1 MVYVLKGNPIIMA
14 ADATFHIACGECGA
28 KLNVKAKL
36 AGRTANCPKCGKQ
49 IQIPIDLGSSNKT
62 KPPIPPATD
71 RQKEYAK
78 SLGIDFPPDINRRD
92 ISELIDKVVT
102 ERDTERYETLEAL
115 DKKEG
120 ELWEQAKAEVIAEMA
135 SDDLPLSKASP
146 EQIVEALDDRGL
158 ASLLITI
165 PWDDIIDFED
175 LTGVKAQTYLPDSMT
190 VEDFHAIIIQFA
202 SNIMKH
208 RG

>member
-1 MVYVLKGNPIIMA
+1 MA
-14 ADATFHIACGECGA
+14 SDTTFQIVCGECGA

-36 AGRTANCPKCGKQ
+36 AGRSAKCPKCGQQ
-49 IQIPIDLGSSNKT
+49 IHIPSDLGQSTKA

-71 RQKEYAK
+71 RQKEYAT
-78 SLGIDFPPDINRRD
+78 SLGIEYPPNINRRD
-92 ISELIDKVVT
+92 ISDLIDKAVN
-102 ERDTERYETLEAL
+102 ERDAERYETLEEL

-120 ELWEQAKAEVIAEMA
+120 ELWEQAKAEVIAEMGP
-135 SDDLPLSKASP
+135 DDLPLSKAAP

-158 ASLLITI
+158 ASLLITM
-165 PWDDIIDFED
+165 PWDDVIDFED

-190 VEDFHAIIIQFA
+190 VEDFHAVIIQFA
-202 SNIMKH
+202 SNIMNQ